1 VESEIVKGFLK
12 ERLKRLTE
20 DDYVAL
26 AKAVILL
33 CTEDREVCPV
43 IERIARILSKI
54 VDEVC
59 KK

>member
-1 VESEIVKGFLK
+1 VEIEVVKGLIK

-26 AKAVILL
+26 AKAVIVL
-33 CTEDREVCPV
+33 CTEDREVCPI
-43 IERIARILSKI
+43 IEKIAKILSKI

>member
-20 DDYVAL
+20 DDLVAL
-26 AKAVILL
+26 AKAVIVL
-33 CTEDREVCPV
+33 CTEDKEICPV

>member
-1 VESEIVKGFLK
+1 VEAWVVKSFIKEKLK
-12 ERLKRLTE
+12 KLTE
-20 DDYVAL
+20 DEYVAL

-33 CTEDREVCPV
+33 CTEDKEVCPV
-43 IERIARILSKI
+43 IEKIARILSRV